1 MILEKV
7 HMDKTDPLLQDA
19 LRQAGEDEILRAV
32 MLLGPADGG
41 DNEEKGWVGQEPD
54 PSQFPSRK
62 AYRQALI
69 EQRQSQLAGDIGQTV
84 EALQELS
91 LAPRGGKISR
101 VVVVEGQTH
110 QILTALDL
118 PGVQHASL
126 DQPIELTESSRRR
139 EGKSDGARSQTV
151 KT

>member
-1 MILEKV
+1 MKLRKGHI
-7 HMDKTDPLLQDA
+7 DKTDPLLQDV
-19 LRQAGEDEILRAV
+19 LGQADGSEVFRVV
-32 MLLGPADGG
+32 MLLGSESK
-41 DNEEKGWVGQEPD
+41 EEERRSLDQEPD

-69 EQRQSQLAGDIGQTV
+69 DQRQSQLADDIGQTL
-84 EALQELS
+84 ETLQELS

-101 VVVVEGQTH
+101 VVVVEGQAQ

-126 DQPIELTESSRRR
+126 DQAIELVEPRRR
-139 EGKSDGARSQTV
+139 RQGKSESACS
-151 KT
+151 